1 MGWFDWLFGRKK
13 KTPQVSTAAAPPKPS
28 VPVPQAVDDPDEDWA
43 EATTFISVRLSPI
56 AQREIKNLRTL
67 LGEGTAMYAWT
78 GNPCGDCKKFL
89 SSGPFRVGDGLTGQS
104 PVPGREGCGG
114 EKCDCTIEGQAG

>member
-13 KTPQVSTAAAPPKPS
+13 KAPQVSTAAAPPKPS

-67 LGEGTAMYAWT
+67 LG
-78 GNPCGDCKKFL
+78 DCLLYTSPSPRDATL
-89 SSGPFRVGDGLTGQS
+89 SRMPSS
-104 PVPGREGCGG
+104 
-114 EKCDCTIEGQAG
+114 A